1 MKFTQILH
9 LVDAPHILPQWV
21 GLRGP
26 LNVPSLAVAMPNDQL
41 VGGWPTPLENMKVVN
56 GKDDIPYIYIYE
68 MENKRSLKPPTSDLL
83 LVYHPTRAI

>member
-21 GLRGP
+21 GLCGP

-41 VGGWPTPLENMKVVN
+41 VGG
-56 GKDDIPYIYIYE
+56 
-68 MENKRSLKPPTSDLL
+68 
-83 LVYHPTRAI
+83 